1 MKNLMFLLFTVF
13 SVAISTGQ
21 TKVGDA
27 TLPNTETFEK
37 TTLKLNGAGIREKLW
52 IDLYAAGLYL
62 NEKSEDPQ
70 AIIKSEKPMAIKL
83 HIVSKLISSE
93 KLINAVKDGFQK
105 STKGNTAPIQP
116 QIDTMLGYFKDEIT
130 KNDVF
135 DLVYIPSKGVV
146 AYKNGEERGT
156 VKGKEFKEALFGI
169 WLSSDPADE
178 GLKNDL
184 LGK

>member
-1 MKNLMFLLFTVF
+1 MKNLMFLLLTVF
-13 SVAISTGQ
+13 SITLSTGQ

-27 TLPNTETFEK
+27 TLPNTETFDK
-37 TTLKLNGAGIREKLW
+37 TTLKLNGAGVREKLW

-62 NEKSEDPQ
+62 NEKSKD
-70 AIIKSEKPMAIKL
+70 AKTIITGEKPMAIKL

-93 KLINAVKDGFQK
+93 KLIDAVREGFEK
-105 STKGNTAPIQP
+105 STNGNTAPIQA

-130 KNDVF
+130 KDDVF
-135 DLVYIPSKGVV
+135 DLVYLPSRGVI

-169 WLSSDPADE
+169 WLSGNPADE
-178 GLKNDL
+178 GLKDDL

>member
-1 MKNLMFLLFTVF
+1 MKNLMLLLFTVLTIGL
-13 SVAISTGQ
+13 SNAQ

-27 TLPNTETFEK
+27 TLPNTQTFENA
-37 TTLKLNGAGIREKLW
+37 TLVLNGAGVREKFW

-62 NEKSEDPQ
+62 DKKSSDPN
-70 AIIKSEKPMAIKL
+70 AIITGERPMAIKL
-83 HIVSKLISSE
+83 QIVSGLISSD
-93 KLINAVKDGFQK
+93 KLIDAVRDGFNK

-116 QIDTMLGYFKDEIT
+116 QIDTMLSYFKDEIT
-130 KNDVF
+130 KDDVF
-135 DLVYIPSKGVV
+135 DLVYLPSKGVV

-169 WLSSDPADE
+169 WLSSDPADK
-178 GLKNDL
+178 GLKDEL